1 MRPSVEFHTSPA
13 EYHIFIIIFLHLVL
27 DEQFQLS
34 GLDEFWQLI
43 HPAIF
48 SVPEREGGPSKPYET
63 LFIGSHLRS
72 N

>member
-1 MRPSVEFHTSPA
+1 MRPPVEVRTSPV
-13 EYHIFIIIFLHLVL
+13 EYHIFIVRFLHLVL

-48 SVPEREGGPSKPYET
+48 SVPETEGGPSKPYKT
-63 LFIGSHLRS
+63 LFIGPHLRS